1 MWVRVPP
8 NPSPLPLSQL
18 KLGWFSL
25 FFESPS
31 HRPDAGESSFDIV
44 DDLLRELGEPFVF
57 EPEKI
62 EDGFVA
68 GDQLGAAEFPPA
80 ARPAVMLVG

>member
-1 MWVRVPP
+1 MPP
-8 NPSPLPLSQL
+8 NPSPLPLSHI

-62 EDGFVA
+62 EDAFVA
-68 GDQLGAAEFPPA
+68 GDQLGAAEFPPV
-80 ARPAVMLVG
+80 ARPALMLVG